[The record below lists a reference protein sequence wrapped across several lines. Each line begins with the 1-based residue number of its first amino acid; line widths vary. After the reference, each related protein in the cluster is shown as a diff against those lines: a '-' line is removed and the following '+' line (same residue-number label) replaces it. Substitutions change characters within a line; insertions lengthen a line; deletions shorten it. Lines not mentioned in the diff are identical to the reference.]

1 MEQPSSVD
9 ATFGAV
15 VHVAWLCR
23 RFNDL
28 KGVDKTAMVQAQ
40 VNEVAATMSKAV
52 TAAVERGEKA
62 TDLQDRTHQLA
73 QTADKFEHGSKT
85 LKNQMMWR
93 NAKVRV

>member
-1 MEQPSSVD
+1 VFPLPWPRVW
-9 ATFGAV
+9 AG
-15 VHVAWLCR
+15 R

-28 KGVDKTAMVQAQ
+28 KAVDKTAMVQAQ

-52 TAAVERGEKA
+52 SAAVERGEKA

-93 NAKVRV
+93 NAKARRVVLCGVWC

>member
-1 MEQPSSVD
+1 VW
-9 ATFGAV
+9 AG
-15 VHVAWLCR
+15 R

-28 KGVDKTAMVQAQ
+28 KAVDKTAMVQAQ

-52 TAAVERGEKA
+52 SAAVERGEKA

-93 NAKVRV
+93 NAKVRRVVLCGVWC